1 MFQMNLR
8 KKLLFVSFLFLC
20 IPGLLIGLVSYQLS
34 INNLNESGKLML
46 KNSVKQT
53 IEMINTIDKEVK
65 RGNISLEDAQEYVKV
80 SILGEKRADG
90 TRPINKN
97 IDLGENGYFYII
109 DQKGLQ
115 IADPYLEGTNTW
127 DYKDSDGEFFFQK
140 MIKQAQ
146 TEGSFYIDT
155 MWELPDNPDKEALNV
170 SYVELEPTW
179 GWIICTNSF
188 YQDFNEEAR
197 NIVTVLAITLG
208 LSLVIGGAIIVLF
221 TRRLSIPLTKLANQ
235 VEQVANG
242 NLTIDVLNVKNKD
255 EIGLLVRG
263 FQQMVYNIRQLITQ
277 ITVTSHQIASSAEQL
292 TANSL
297 QNAEVAEQIA
307 TTIQE
312 VDRGSETQTVG
323 TEEIVRSMTGMDLR
337 LQSVA
342 ANCVVVSQ
350 VAQDSSVLA
359 EEGHDSLQTLVD
371 QMKMIRS
378 SVNESNLSIG
388 KLKNLSQEI
397 GTILEI
403 IRGIAKQTNLLAL
416 NASIEAARAGDHGKG
431 FAVVADEVRKLAN
444 QSTNSAKHITSLIL
458 EIQDETEKSS
468 HNMDEVNVEVD
479 TGLDILDKT
488 EKKFQGI
495 LYSLRQVANQIQEIS
510 TTAQEMSTSSQQI
523 TASVKDMGQISR
535 NTSTHSHTVAA
546 SSEEQLASME
556 EIAASASSLSNIAE
570 EMQALVSKFNV

>member
-65 RGNISLEDAQEYVKV
+65 KGNISLEDAQEYVKV

-109 DQKGLQ
+109 DQQGNQ

-140 MIKQAQ
+140 MIQQAQ
-146 TEGSFYIDT
+146 TEGSFYIET

-188 YQDFNEEAR
+188 YQDFNEEAN

-208 LSLVIGGAIIVLF
+208 LSLVIGGTIIVLF

-255 EIGLLVRG
+255 EIGLLGRG
-263 FQQMVYNIRQLITQ
+263 FQQMVHNLRQLITQ
-277 ITVTSHQIASSAEQL
+277 ITVTSHQVASSAEQL

-297 QNAEVAEQIA
+297 QNAEVTEQIA
-307 TTIQE
+307 AAIQE

-323 TEEIVRSMTGMDLR
+323 TEEIVRTMTDMDLGI
-337 LQSVA
+337 QSVA

-350 VAQDSSVLA
+350 VAQNSSVLA

-378 SVNESNLSIG
+378 SVKESNLSIG
-388 KLKNLSQEI
+388 KLKNQSQEI

-416 NASIEAARAGDHGKG
+416 NASIEAARAGEHGKG

-444 QSTNSAKHITSLIL
+444 QSTNSAQHITSLIL

-468 HNMDEVNVEVD
+468 QNMDEVNVEVD

-510 TTAQEMSTSSQQI
+510 TTAQQMSTSSQQI
-523 TASVKDMGQISR
+523 TVSVRDMGQISR
-535 NTSTHSHTVAA
+535 NTSTHSNTVAA

-556 EIAASASSLSNIAE
+556 EIAASASSLSHIAE
-570 EMQALVSKFNV
+570 EMKALVSKFNV